1 VHTLTSASALIL
13 RVTVLADPQL
23 GIVGVGDAPAAKEA
37 EKLAALSAILQLQA
51 AGIVCHTQ
59 TFGLFADK

>member
-1 VHTLTSASALIL
+1 MP

-23 GIVGVGDAPAAKEA
+23 GIVGVGDAPSAKEA

-51 AGIVCHTQ
+51 VGIVRRHSRLWAFC
-59 TFGLFADK
+59 

>member
-1 VHTLTSASALIL
+1 MC

-51 AGIVCHTQ
+51 VGIVRHIQAT
-59 TFGLFADK
+59 GILAD

>member
-1 VHTLTSASALIL
+1 MP

-23 GIVGVGDAPAAKEA
+23 GIVGVGDAPSAKEA

-51 AGIVCHTQ
+51 VGIVRYS
-59 TFGLFADK
+59 